1 MRKYGFHPEAK
12 VELLAA
18 ARHYKAEAPL
28 AARRFRSEVGKAIRF
43 ILAYPEASPRVGR
56 KGARRKLLSRFPYD
70 LIYLLESD
78 RIRIVPVA
86 HQKRRPGYWTSRL

>member
-1 MRKYGFHPEAK
+1 LRKYGFHPEAK

-18 ARHYKAEAPL
+18 ARHYKAEPAL

-43 ILAYPEASPRVGR
+43 ILAHPEASPRVGR
-56 KGARRKLLSRFPYD
+56 DGARRKILSRFPYD
-70 LIYLLESD
+70 LIYLPESD
-78 RIRIVPVA
+78 RIHIVAVA